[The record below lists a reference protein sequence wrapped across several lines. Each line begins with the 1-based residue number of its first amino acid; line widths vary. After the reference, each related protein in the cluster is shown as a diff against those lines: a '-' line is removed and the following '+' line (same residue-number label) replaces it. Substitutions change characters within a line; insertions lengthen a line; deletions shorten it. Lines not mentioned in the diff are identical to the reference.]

1 MRNVASITMPSLS
14 PASDCLLIL
23 MHLAHLS
30 ALAMKIEVMDI
41 SLDKQHDCEIAIVNG
56 TSQYL
61 ELPAVPNHDVPLDSY
76 EGVSVA
82 SEQQSEEGST
92 ESKEYEVKEC
102 TTETMIVS
110 TGISIAEQSKED
122 QSAANSNFEA
132 GLEEKVKP
140 ETKASRDEN
149 KLHNSPKKHA
159 TKSGVAR
166 TKYTVPRPFSLAT
179 EKRASSGPRPSAIG
193 TKAGVNKKS
202 KGNNM
207 LQPNTLK
214 QNQPLSVA
222 RRPLQPNNKKHP
234 GEEDSCSVT
243 SSTGTS
249 VQKMKTKSV
258 NASPPTFR
266 CTQRAEKRKEFYS
279 KLEEKHQALES
290 EKTQN
295 EARTKEEMEAAIKQ
309 LRKSLTFK
317 ANPMPSFYH
326 EGPPAKNELKKVP
339 PTRAK
344 SPKLGRKKS
353 AGGDAKIPSQTKAA
367 SKQENHLG
375 NLEEDNIDEDSRL
388 EESSRAILLEEN
400 QHNMEIIV

>member
-1 MRNVASITMPSLS
+1 
-14 PASDCLLIL
+14 
-23 MHLAHLS
+23 
-30 ALAMKIEVMDI
+30 MKIQVMDI

-102 TTETMIVS
+102 TTETMIGS
-110 TGISIAEQSKED
+110 TEISIAERFKEEK
-122 QSAANSNFEA
+122 SAANSNFEA
-132 GLEEKVKP
+132 GLEEKVKS
-140 ETKASRDEN
+140 ETNASRDEN

-193 TKAGVNKKS
+193 TKAGVNKKF
-202 KGNNM
+202 KGNNV

-214 QNQPLSVA
+214 QNQPLPVA

-295 EARTKEEMEAAIKQ
+295 EARTKVLYSIYSAI
-309 LRKSLTFK
+309 F
-317 ANPMPSFYH
+317 M
-326 EGPPAKNELKKVP
+326 
-339 PTRAK
+339 
-344 SPKLGRKKS
+344 
-353 AGGDAKIPSQTKAA
+353 I
-367 SKQENHLG
+367 
-375 NLEEDNIDEDSRL
+375 
-388 EESSRAILLEEN
+388 IL
-400 QHNMEIIV
+400 